1 MRDETRVLSRS
12 SRGRSLLAGAKRLHP
27 LHRFGTDEPD
37 QSVLETPCVNICL
50 LDQETGTC
58 IGCGRTIAEIAQWA
72 AMSDAERRAIM
83 AALPV
88 RMKSLERAKG

>member
-1 MRDETRVLSRS
+1 
-12 SRGRSLLAGAKRLHP
+12 
-27 LHRFGTDEPD
+27 
-37 QSVLETPCVNICL
+37 LETPCVNICL

-83 AALPV
+83 AALPA
-88 RMKSLERAKG
+88 RMNQLEQAKG

>member
-1 MRDETRVLSRS
+1 M
-12 SRGRSLLAGAKRLHP
+12 
-27 LHRFGTDEPD
+27 
-37 QSVLETPCVNICL
+37 ETPCVNICL

-58 IGCGRTIAEIAQWA
+58 IVCGRTIAEIAQWA

-88 RMKSLERAKG
+88 RMKSLEQAKG